1 MAVPWI
7 VGPVEVEKLAVFH
20 RTSAN
25 PRAWCDVIIIIIII
39 IIIIVIIIIVMKYLL
54 SANL

>member
-25 PRAWCDVIIIIIII
+25 PRVWCDVIIIIII